1 MTGHRGGAL
10 EDLVLE
16 DVYWLVQSR
25 KTRVLGHCGLDG
37 KLEVGSIARRRGLR
51 SVTFA
56 GG

>member
-25 KTRVLGHCGLDG
+25 KTRVLGHRGLG
-37 KLEVGSIARRRGLR
+37 VKLEVGSIARGPRLW
-51 SVTFA
+51 SVTLE